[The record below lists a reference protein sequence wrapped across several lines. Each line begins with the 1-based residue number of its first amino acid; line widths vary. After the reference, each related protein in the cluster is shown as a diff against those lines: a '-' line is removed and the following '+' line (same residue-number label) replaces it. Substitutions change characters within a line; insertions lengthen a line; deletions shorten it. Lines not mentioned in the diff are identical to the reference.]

1 MGARAPLHRRGGG
14 AGVPAGKRGGATDG
28 HADYLLGAP
37 RWLLRGAFQAPRPQN
52 NARSAPGSK
61 IHHLPPPGSHFETD
75 SKLSQYQYLVGTEP
89 QIRIIKTV
97 TYTGAPVV
105 PNKVTNVITKRSF
118 CHPNNLLG
126 FREYQSKRLDKREGE
141 DVDPIQWTSPAV
153 LLT

>member
-1 MGARAPLHRRGGG
+1 
-14 AGVPAGKRGGATDG
+14 VPAGKRGGANDG

-75 SKLSQYQYLVGTEP
+75 SKLSQYQKKYRATNNSNYK
-89 QIRIIKTV
+89 KTV
-97 TYTGAPVV
+97 KRESLIV

-141 DVDPIQWTSPAV
+141 DVDPTIQWTSPAV